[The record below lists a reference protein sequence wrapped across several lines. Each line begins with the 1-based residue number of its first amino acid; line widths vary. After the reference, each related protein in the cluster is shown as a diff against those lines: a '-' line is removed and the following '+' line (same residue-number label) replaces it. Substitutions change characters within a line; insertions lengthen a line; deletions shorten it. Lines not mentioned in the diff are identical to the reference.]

1 MNEIKNENINNR
13 EDEFKIADASHEL
26 KTPITVIMANAEAL
40 ENDPNEKK
48 WVDNIRSESERIN

>member
-1 MNEIKNENINNR
+1 MRILII
-13 EDEFKIADASHEL
+13 EDEFKIADASDEL

-48 WVDNIRSESERIN
+48 WVDNIRSESERMN

>member
-1 MNEIKNENINNR
+1 MRILII